1 MCVDLPPLQPNSSFC
16 SIFATTQCVVA
27 TEGLLMDVI
36 WNSVHQERAALIRDL
51 HRLSP
56 DDWGVESLCQGWR
69 IRDVVAHL
77 LDTATTTP
85 TSFLTGMARAGFN
98 FDRQNEFGLE
108 RYRSKEPEELISL
121 LEQVRN
127 RTSGPPRFLAPL
139 ATRLVEEIAHGE
151 DIRRPLGLHR
161 DYQPEDLKTAITYQ
175 AATSTRFGGAREKLA
190 GIRLAAED
198 IGWAH
203 GDGLLVSGPALEL
216 LMLVCGRSPKSEDL
230 TGPGLARF

>member
-1 MCVDLPPLQPNSSFC
+1 
-16 SIFATTQCVVA
+16 
-27 TEGLLMDVI
+27 MDAI

-175 AATSTRFGGAREKLA
+175 AATSTRFGGCL
-190 GIRLAAED
+190 LYTSDAADERSSVDLGGRRIIKKKNKPHRPEEHSLRYTTLLIHTTQED
-198 IGWAH
+198 KTT
-203 GDGLLVSGPALEL
+203 S
-216 LMLVCGRSPKSEDL
+216 
-230 TGPGLARF
+230 